1 MKKILALLLL
11 LPVLALSVLAADVA
25 SMVEELPAV
34 NVLREMDMKQ
44 QKEVYDRTQ
53 AAYDAYMALSD
64 GEKAE
69 IPGAEDTFGELFG
82 YFNTLTMPLEEIL
95 KHAYEYVA
103 REDILL
109 SLEYSDLSAKQA
121 KALLQTDTPLADIFT
136 KWEKR
141 ETDHMTD
148 IWDTVES
155 RAAELLRQSFLAAQ
169 REGR

>member
-82 YFNTLTMPLEEIL
+82 YFNTLTMPLEEPPAESGTGSEL
-95 KHAYEYVA
+95 LSTVLAVA
-103 REDILL
+103 IGILL
-109 SLEYSDLSAKQA
+109 ARKLV
-121 KALLQTDTPLADIFT
+121 T
-136 KWEKR
+136 KKK
-141 ETDHMTD
+141 
-148 IWDTVES
+148 
-155 RAAELLRQSFLAAQ
+155 L
-169 REGR
+169 

>member
-44 QKEVYDRTQ
+44 QKGVYDRTQ

-82 YFNTLTMPLEEIL
+82 YFNTLTMPLEEPPAESGTGSEL
-95 KHAYEYVA
+95 LSTVLAVA
-103 REDILL
+103 IGILL
-109 SLEYSDLSAKQA
+109 ARKLV
-121 KALLQTDTPLADIFT
+121 T
-136 KWEKR
+136 KKK
-141 ETDHMTD
+141 
-148 IWDTVES
+148 
-155 RAAELLRQSFLAAQ
+155 L
-169 REGR
+169 